1 MWSLVLALFSYLFK
15 DKRPSWFERT
25 LVILKPDGLQRA
37 LSGEVLSRFEQRG
50 LQLVAAKLIRPSAA
64 HLKQHY
70 WELRDKP
77 FFTNL
82 VTFMSSGP
90 IIAMVWQGTDAV
102 AIGRAII
109 GATDPMDALPG
120 TIRGDLCITVGRC
133 EEGPKEYWELIGKR
147 NKFSCLTNSRFRNV
161 VHGSDSVESAKHE
174 IDLWFKPAEL
184 VMWER
189 CCHDWVFESPSS

>member
-120 TIRGDLCITVGRC
+120 TIRGDLCITVGR
-133 EEGPKEYWELIGKR
+133 
-147 NKFSCLTNSRFRNV
+147 NV